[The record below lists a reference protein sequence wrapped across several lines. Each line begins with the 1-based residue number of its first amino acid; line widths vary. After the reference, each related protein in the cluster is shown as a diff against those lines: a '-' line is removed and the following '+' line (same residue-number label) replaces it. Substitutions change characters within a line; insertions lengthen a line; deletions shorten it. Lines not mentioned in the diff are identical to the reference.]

1 MEQGL
6 LESILTVLGGT
17 AVMAAAIGAVL
28 YARRLAD
35 LSLAAAHRL
44 HLVPKPEPVPAGRP
58 LQEIAVDV
66 GRLRQQL
73 RHVPAGIPVA
83 KLEGWRLAYDDL
95 LAECCLALGVENL
108 MDSTPAGPERDA
120 ERLRVEYLLGKAG
133 LRAFDDVA

>member
-1 MEQGL
+1 MVVVV
-6 LESILTVLGGT
+6 TVVL
-17 AVMAAAIGAVL
+17 VVVIGAIL
-28 YARRLAD
+28 YARQLAD
-35 LSLAAAHRL
+35 LGLAAARRL

-58 LQEIAVDV
+58 LQEIAADA

-83 KLEGWRLAYDDL
+83 KLEGWRLAYDDV

-108 MDSTPAGPERDA
+108 LDSTPAGPERDA